1 MRLLLIMPQSILV
14 LSILLLAGCAGRD
27 QSTVTDQAG
36 ATCPIPVPATYS
48 AVIPC
53 QDCSPTSAV
62 LTLRPDFLYLLRIST
77 TDSKTGEQESK
88 SEAGLWTYL
97 PADNSILLSSHEQ
110 VTRNLAITGANSL
123 RVVKVAG
130 GIIPPDVNYDLAL
143 EASPLYLDDVVRM
156 QGMYGYQAD
165 AGQFR
170 ECLTGAVFPVST
182 EGESAAL
189 QRAYLNTPHGQGDP
203 LLVTID
209 ARLLSKLGRRME
221 YQEYLEPVNFINILP
236 GMLCNGQKSDKLTL
250 MDNSWFLISIAGK
263 EIPLSEDQKRPFL
276 RLAVEENRME
286 GFAGCNRFA
295 GNYFIRGEF
304 FIFNK
309 MITRRMACV
318 HGIELEDAFLQ
329 VLSGTRRYH
338 IEKNI
343 LEMRDEDGKVLALLK
358 HGGVFIRPLHE

>member
-1 MRLLLIMPQSILV
+1 MRLLLIIAQSILAHTILA

-27 QSTVTDQAG
+27 QSTVTDQVG

-53 QDCSPTSAV
+53 QDCPPTAAV

-88 SEAGLWTYL
+88 SEAGLWQYL

-156 QGMYGYQAD
+156 QGLYGYQAG

-209 ARLLSKLGRRME
+209 ARLLSKLSLTGME

-263 EIPLSEDQKRPFL
+263 EILLSEDQKRPFL
-276 RLAVEENRME
+276 RLTVEKNRME
-286 GFAGCNRFA
+286 GFAGCNRFS

-329 VLSGTRRYH
+329 VLSGTRR
-338 IEKNI
+338 
-343 LEMRDEDGKVLALLK
+343 
-358 HGGVFIRPLHE
+358 